1 MTLQVVRSGSAS
13 IRYHRRTLLVGGI
26 VVALTVL
33 VGLFALGSGDYPL
46 PIDEVVRTLFGQGKP
61 AAEFVIESLRLP
73 RLLTGVGV
81 GVALGAAG
89 AVFQSLTRNPLGSPD
104 MIGFTQGSAAGGIV
118 VILLLNGTAAQTSFG
133 ALVGGLVTA
142 VLLYALAW
150 REGLSGYRL
159 VLVGVGMTAIL
170 AAANAYLLARAD
182 LTDAQR
188 VVAWQV
194 GSLAGREWTHVTGI
208 WVTVAVLVPLALALG
223 RPLRMLELGDDA
235 AVGLG
240 VAANKARIGL
250 LVVGVCFVAV
260 ATATAGPVPFVA
272 LAAPHIARRL
282 TKAAGPN
289 VGPAMCVGA
298 LLTIA
303 ADYAAQHT
311 FADTQLPLG
320 VVTSVTGGA
329 YLVWLLIWQRKAGR
343 L

>member
-1 MTLQVVRSGSAS
+1 MTLHTMRARGVS
-13 IRYHRRTLLVGGI
+13 IRYDRRTLLVGGFL
-26 VVALTVL
+26 VALTVV

-46 PIDEVVRTLFGQGKP
+46 PLDEVVRTLFGRGKP
-61 AAEFVIESLRLP
+61 AAEFVVESLRLP
-73 RLLTGVGV
+73 RLLTGIGV
-81 GVALGAAG
+81 GIALGAAG

-133 ALVGGLVTA
+133 ALAGGLITA
-142 VLLYALAW
+142 VLLYGLAW
-150 REGLSGYRL
+150 REGISGYRL
-159 VLVGVGMTAIL
+159 VLVGVGITAIL
-170 AAANAYLLARAD
+170 AAANAYLLARAQ
-182 LTDAQR
+182 LSDAQR

-208 WVTVAVLVPLALALG
+208 WVTVAVLVPLALMLG

-240 VAANKARIGL
+240 VSANRARIGL
-250 LVVGVCFVAV
+250 LAVGVGFVAV
-260 ATATAGPVPFVA
+260 ATAAAGPVPFVA

-282 TKAAGPN
+282 TRAAGPN
-289 VGPAMCVGA
+289 LGPAMCTGA

-303 ADYAAQHT
+303 ADYAAQHA
-311 FADTQLPLG
+311 FDDTQLPLG

-329 YLVWLLIWQRKAGR
+329 YLVWLLLWQRRAGR